1 MYGLEVRIG
10 SARGLVSVPAYRGLL
25 DEVRAL
31 LTQVDQ
37 QARVSPDG
45 QPWGVM
51 GEPVEWGVR
60 HEQSLTGL
68 TLRVEPFDI
77 AADGQRVL
85 RAVQAVVRGVRELGA
100 QPVIPP
106 YYSEDAVSRLAMVAG
121 RRGSNGIDRLDL
133 AAVNGQVLD
142 QVEVSEAVRQNARE
156 SVRAATTGTSTVEGV
171 VDALAGGAKNKL
183 RAIIYDPQTR
193 RAVKVQLQPEQA
205 EEFRQAW
212 GRRVAV
218 RGLVTYN
225 RHGQP
230 IRIRASEV
238 LDLGPPTPRHELA
251 ELVGVA
257 PGWTDGRG
265 VAEVMQE
272 LRRRA

>member
-85 RAVQAVVRGVRELGA
+85 RAVQAVVRGVRELAA

-106 YYSEDAVSRLAMVAG
+106 YYSEDAVSRLARVAG

-183 RAIIYDPQTR
+183 RPSSTTPR
-193 RAVKVQLQPEQA
+193 RA
-205 EEFRQAW
+205 
-212 GRRVAV
+212 GRSRSSCS
-218 RGLVTYN
+218 
-225 RHGQP
+225 P
-230 IRIRASEV
+230 S
-238 LDLGPPTPRHELA
+238 
-251 ELVGVA
+251 
-257 PGWTDGRG
+257 
-265 VAEVMQE
+265 
-272 LRRRA
+272 RRRSSARRGDGASRCGVSSPTTGTASRSESAPVRSWTSGPRRPGTSSPSW